1 MLLISIGGCLAPMSS
16 TAMEKVMS
24 LLNIDAFRKTPLQ
37 IDPFEHLTVSGFV
50 HEDQIEAILAS
61 YPGIEKGGS
70 YPLAALDYG
79 PMFKK
84 LCDELQGDAMRDAFA
99 DKFDM
104 DLTGRPTTLTVRGHC
119 RPKDGQ
125 IHTDSD
131 SKLIT
136 VLIYLNET
144 WDAEGGRLRLLRS
157 ADSLEDAFAEVP
169 PGPGSMVC
177 FRNRENAWHGHGP
190 FDGVRRVLQLNWVTD
205 EAAVR
210 QSERRHRRSAFWKK
224 MNPFGRVA

>member
-1 MLLISIGGCLAPMSS
+1 
-16 TAMEKVMS
+16 MS
-24 LLNIDAFRKTPLQ
+24 LLDIDAFRNAPLLTE
-37 IDPFEHLTVSGFV
+37 PFEYLTVPGFV
-50 HEDQIEAILAS
+50 KKDGIAAILAD
-61 YPGIEKGGS
+61 YPKIEKGGS
-70 YPLAALDYG
+70 FPLIALDYG
-79 PMFKK
+79 PVFRS
-84 LCDELQGDAMRDAFA
+84 LCQELQGQGLKEAFA
-99 DKFDM
+99 EKFEMNLDH
-104 DLTGRPTTLTVRGHC
+104 RPTTLTVRGRC

-136 VLIYLNET
+136 VLVYLNDD

-157 ADSLEDAFAEVP
+157 SDSLDDAITEVP
-169 PGPGSMVC
+169 PEAGSMVC
-177 FRNRENAWHGHGP
+177 FRNRKNAWHGHGS

-224 MNPFGRVA
+224 LNPFSSAA

>member
-1 MLLISIGGCLAPMSS
+1 
-16 TAMEKVMS
+16 MS
-24 LLNIDAFRKTPLQ
+24 LLNIDAFRKAPLATE
-37 IDPFEHLTVSGFV
+37 PFEYLTVPGFV
-50 HEDQIEAILAS
+50 REDRLAAILAD
-61 YPGIEKGGS
+61 YPLIEKGGS
-70 YPLAALDYG
+70 YPLIALEYG
-79 PMFKK
+79 AVFSA
-84 LCDELQGDAMRDAFA
+84 LCDELQGEALRDAFEK
-99 DKFDM
+99 KFDM
-104 DLTGRPTTLTVRGHC
+104 DLTKRPTTLTVRGRC

-144 WDAEGGRLRLLRS
+144 WDAAGGRLRLLRS
-157 ADSLEDAFAEVP
+157 ENSLDDALAEVP
-169 PGPGSMVC
+169 PEAGSMVC
-177 FRNRENAWHGHGP
+177 FRNRRNAWHGHGS

-224 MNPFGRVA
+224 LNPFRRAA